1 MQLVFNDG
9 GTSQVAFY
17 NTLQLLPHGPTV
29 SHKSTKVKADL
40 HVAGQKKF
48 GLTQGLA
55 TTTLRLAVPTLPA
68 LSAAEYVT
76 V

>member
-1 MQLVFNDG
+1 MQIVFNDND
-9 GTSQVAFY
+9 TTQAVIQDTFRHYHAERA
-17 NTLQLLPHGPTV
+17 V
-29 SHKSTKVKADL
+29 SYKVEADL

-55 TTTLRLAVPTLPA
+55 TTTVRVAVPTLPA

-76 V
+76 L